1 MKHARIAWA
10 GAVHGEKLTRQELYS
25 SFRNPASK
33 TGQII
38 KRLEEEKAAKATK
51 FSADDLLAEM

>member
-1 MKHARIAWA
+1 MLFRS
-10 GAVHGEKLTRQELYS
+10 LYD

-38 KRLEEEKAAKATK
+38 ERLEREKRTK
-51 FSADDLLAEM
+51 TAVDANDLLSELG